1 MNSICLQ
8 ILNIEKEFSMRK
20 DLIANPRVMMEI
32 LNVGVVGYFDGAAKD
47 GLCVAG
53 VVLWIKNSHGFNF
66 QLHCGTSSRLSC

>member
-32 LNVGVVGYFDGAAKD
+32 LNVGVVGYFDGTAKD
-47 GLCVAG
+47 GLCAAS
-53 VVLWIKNSHGFNF
+53 VVLLINNSRSFNF
-66 QLHCGTSSRLSC
+66 QLHC